1 MNRMVKKI
9 GFFLCLGLMVGQH
22 ASAQVQKGDVEF
34 SLGYGA
40 LSAPKVENLAT
51 SILGEVITL
60 GTQYQTDKV
69 TYGPVS
75 FTGQYALTNRL
86 KVGMA
91 LSFER
96 ESSELWTQ
104 SFNKNN
110 QSKLGDINIDNYG
123 VMASGSF
130 VYVRRKYFELHSELA
145 LGVGFRRECFD
156 KQSGSSL
163 SNESSTS
170 SRFAYQIT
178 PIGVRL
184 GGKLAGFAEVGF
196 GYKGFVLAGIS
207 YRL

>member
-75 FTGQYALTNRL
+75 FTGQYALNNRL

-96 ESSELWTQ
+96 ESSEL
-104 SFNKNN
+104 
-110 QSKLGDINIDNYG
+110 
-123 VMASGSF
+123 
-130 VYVRRKYFELHSELA
+130 RRKYVELHSELA

-207 YRL
+207 YRM